1 MDALLS
7 SGVIFGFVDNSILIA
22 GAVTGLEVERF
33 LPKRFQV
40 GVGVIAGAG
49 IGNTVSDALG
59 ALLDPA
65 LLPLIGGITIGTLI
79 PLAIIPFLAR
89 SKRFKA
95 ALAAVAN

>member
-7 SGVIFGFVDNSILIA
+7 SGIIFGFVDNAILIA

-40 GVGVIAGAG
+40 GVGAITGAG

-65 LLPLIGGITIGTLI
+65 LLPMIGGITIGCLI
-79 PLAIIPFLAR
+79 PLAIIPFIAR
-89 SKRFKA
+89 RKRVA
-95 ALAAVAN
+95 AN

>member
-7 SGVIFGFVDNSILIA
+7 SGIIFGFVDNAILIG
-22 GAVTGLEVERF
+22 GALTGLGVERF
-33 LPKRFQV
+33 LPERFQV

-49 IGNTVSDALG
+49 IGNTVSDAAG